1 MAMKLGALT
10 AVALGLAATLHG
22 AAVAHADESK
32 SSDKSATYC
41 RLRVHGGILAKY
53 LTLGSDKGRMGCPHG
68 IEQTAAGGGRMQQF
82 DGGSIYWSQVTG
94 AHVVAGRILDL
105 WQGNRGE
112 AGCIGYPV
120 DEEGDTPDRRGRYQ
134 HFQHGTIW
142 RWNDGKVSAV
152 C

>member
-1 MAMKLGALT
+1 VVT
-10 AVALGLAATLHG
+10 LGLAAVTVCG
-22 AAVAHADESK
+22 AAAAQADESK

-53 LTLGSDKGRMGCPHG
+53 VALGEDKGRLGCPLG
-68 IEQTAAGGGRMQQF
+68 IEQAAHGGGRTQQF
-82 DGGSIYWSQVTG
+82 DGGSIYWSKGTG
-94 AHVVAGRILDL
+94 AHVVSGRILDL
-105 WQGNRGE
+105 WQGDRGA

-120 DEEGDTPDRRGRYQ
+120 DEESDTPDRKGRYQ

-142 RWNDGKVSAV
+142 RWNDGRVSAV

>member
-1 MAMKLGALT
+1 MKLGALT
-10 AVALGLAATLHG
+10 AVALGLAAVAMCG
-22 AAVAHADESK
+22 ATPAPADESK

-53 LTLGSDKGRMGCPHG
+53 VALGEDKGRLGCPLG
-68 IEQTAAGGGRMQQF
+68 IEQSAHGGGRMQQF
-82 DGGSIYWSQVTG
+82 DGGSIYWSKATG
-94 AHVVAGRILDL
+94 AHVVGGRILDL

-120 DEEGDTPDRRGRYQ
+120 DEESDTPDRKGRYQ

-142 RWNDGKVSAV
+142 RWNDGRVSAV

>member
-1 MAMKLGALT
+1 MAMKIGALT
-10 AVALGLAATLHG
+10 AVTLGITAALCGTVA
-22 AAVAHADESK
+22 AHAEESE

-53 LTLGSDKGRMGCPHG
+53 VSLGADKGRLGCPLG
-68 IEQTAAGGGRMQQF
+68 IEQVAAGGGRMQQF
-82 DGGSIYWSQVTG
+82 DEASIYWSPATG
-94 AHVVAGRILDL
+94 AHAVAGHILDL

-112 AGCIGYPV
+112 AGCIGYPI
-120 DEEGDTPDRRGRYQ
+120 DEESDTPDRHGRMQ
-134 HFQHGTIW
+134 HFQHGTVW

>member
-1 MAMKLGALT
+1 MKLGAST
-10 AVALGLAATLHG
+10 AVILAVAAATMCG
-22 AAVAHADESK
+22 APAQADQSEST
-32 SSDKSATYC
+32 DKSATFC
-41 RLRVHGGILAKY
+41 RLRVHGGILAKFVS
-53 LTLGSDKGRMGCPHG
+53 LGSDKGRLGCPLG
-68 IEQTAAGGGRMQQF
+68 IEQVAHGGGRMQQF
-82 DGGSIYWSQVTG
+82 NNGSIYWSQATG

-120 DEEGDTPDRRGRYQ
+120 DEESDTPDRKGRYQ

-142 RWNDGKVSAV
+142 RWNDGTVSAV